1 VVVVGEG
8 ARVLA
13 LLALRDEP
21 RSEAPAALAALRRL
35 GIREI
40 PMLTGDNVRT
50 GRAIAS
56 ALGID
61 DVLAEL
67 RPEDKVAAVERL
79 RERHG
84 ATAMVG
90 DGINDAPAL
99 AAADLGIAMGA
110 AGSDAAIEAADVALM
125 ADDVTK
131 VAEALRLGRCAARIS
146 RQNLI
151 FSIALLAVLIP
162 SAVIGF
168 LSVVA
173 AVLAH
178 EISELLAVGNGV
190 RAAKRE
196 ALPAVVR

>member
-1 VVVVGEG
+1 M
-8 ARVLA
+8 LA

-21 RSEAPAALAALRRL
+21 RPEAPEALAALRRL
-35 GIREI
+35 GIRKI
-40 PMLTGDNVRT
+40 VMLTGDNERT
-50 GRAIAS
+50 GRAIAG
-56 ALGID
+56 ALGIVE
-61 DVLAEL
+61 VLAEL
-67 RPEDKVAAVERL
+67 RPEDKVRAVEQL
-79 RERHG
+79 RERYG
-84 ATAMVG
+84 AIAMVG

-99 AAADLGIAMGA
+99 ASADLGIAMGA

-131 VAEALRLGRCAARIS
+131 VAEALRLGRRAMRIS

-151 FSIALLAVLIP
+151 FSIVLLAVLIP
-162 SAVIGF
+162 GAVVG
-168 LSVVA
+168 LLTVVA

-196 ALPAVVR
+196 PVSGVAT